1 MNELANIT
9 GEQIRAFIIVI
20 AALVVFGNGIFAFIK
35 HIKDLQKPKEATLA
49 NTLEWRRN
57 TEAKINTNIQRLN
70 DVEAGNAVLCK
81 GILAMLGHELT
92 GNGHDELKKAQK
104 AITDYLV
111 ERR

>member
-1 MNELANIT
+1 MNELASIT

-20 AALVVFGNGIFAFIK
+20 AALVVFGNGLFAFIK
-35 HIKDLQKPKEATLA
+35 HIKDFKKPKDTALA
-49 NTLEWRRN
+49 NTLEWRR
-57 TEAKINTNIQRLN
+57 TAESKINRNIARL
-70 DVEAGNAVLCK
+70 DDLEAGNAVLCK

-104 AITDYLV
+104 TITDYLV